1 MEVREVLSDKVTLE
15 QKKPEGSEEASPCD
29 NFGEGHSR
37 WREQLGKAP
46 EVGTS
51 LMGLKISEAGVD
63 EAEQG
68 TEREKVKRP
77 VGLDDISPCWSL

>member
-1 MEVREVLSDKVTLE
+1 MLGVTKARWRSGKSSL
-15 QKKPEGSEEASPCD
+15 SPCD
-29 NFGEGHSR
+29 NFGEEHSR
-37 WREQLGKAP
+37 RREQWGKAP

-68 TEREKVKRP
+68 TEREKVKRQ